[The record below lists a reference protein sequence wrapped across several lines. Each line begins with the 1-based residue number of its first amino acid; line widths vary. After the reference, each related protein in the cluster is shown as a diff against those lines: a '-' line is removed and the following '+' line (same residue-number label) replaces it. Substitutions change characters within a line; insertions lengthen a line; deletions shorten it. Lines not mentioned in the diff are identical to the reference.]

1 MLSQVFFLFF
11 RVNQPT
17 QPNYLEIF
25 EDERFLLILS
35 KKLMMHKFDLAY
47 SILFIPKL
55 KADLLKD
62 FAEINSANQKTLKH
76 VQNERVTSVLILA
89 KYLTS
94 NQEKKLNWLL
104 KLNLIQPSQ
113 VNLIRLTKTSSCVF
127 GIGRAYG
134 MCDQFFDIF
143 MKENKTFL

>member
-1 MLSQVFFLFF
+1 
-11 RVNQPT
+11 
-17 QPNYLEIF
+17 
-25 EDERFLLILS
+25 
-35 KKLMMHKFDLAY
+35 MMHKFDLAY

-62 FAEINSANQKTLKH
+62 FAEIHSANQKTLKH

-104 KLNLIQPSQ
+104 KLNLI
-113 VNLIRLTKTSSCVF
+113 
-127 GIGRAYG
+127 
-134 MCDQFFDIF
+134 
-143 MKENKTFL
+143 